1 MLACI
6 KHARTYV
13 KESITTTSGTS
24 ALKPF
29 PSAAVTSGM
38 TGAVISSTR
47 GLALDLA
54 PLRVNC
60 VVPGQ
65 VDTELWDA
73 STLNQ

>member
-1 MLACI
+1 MLACV
-6 KHARTYV
+6 KHARVYV

-24 ALKPF
+24 ALKPI
-29 PSAAVTSGM
+29 PGMAVSAGQG
-38 TGAVISSTR
+38 GAAISSTR

-60 VVPGQ
+60 VVPGL

-73 STLNQ
+73 SISVE